1 MTNRRPTLPR
11 PDLSRRTAM
20 MGGGAGLMG
29 LGLAACGSSD
39 DSGSGSSDGETGG
52 TITLGYI
59 SSWSD
64 GLSMAYLLDNLLTK
78 MGFEVKHTQISDA
91 GLLYAG
97 LSEGDVDIN
106 PSGWPEVTHKAYMD
120 EYGDKIEDIDPWYEG
135 AKLNLSVPSYVDISS
150 IEELTGEGDRFG
162 NRIVGIEP
170 GAGLTGATQD
180 SVMPEYGLDEDYELV
195 TSSTPAML
203 TELSSGIDSED
214 DMVVTLWSPFW
225 ANSTYDVKALED
237 PKEAFGKAE
246 ALHILGREGFKE
258 DLPDVADYLGTIKI
272 SDEEYNAL
280 EDLVVNE
287 YGDGKEAEAVEAWLE
302 KYPDVIPAPPES

>member
-1 MTNRRPTLPR
+1 
-11 PDLSRRTAM
+11 
-20 MGGGAGLMG
+20 
-29 LGLAACGSSD
+29 
-39 DSGSGSSDGETGG
+39 
-52 TITLGYI
+52 
-59 SSWSD
+59 
-64 GLSMAYLLDNLLTK
+64 
-78 MGFEVKHTQISDA
+78 
-91 GLLYAG
+91 
-97 LSEGDVDIN
+97 
-106 PSGWPEVTHKAYMD
+106 
-120 EYGDKIEDIDPWYEG
+120 
-135 AKLNLSVPSYVDISS
+135 
-150 IEELTGEGDRFG
+150 
-162 NRIVGIEP
+162 
-170 GAGLTGATQD
+170 
-180 SVMPEYGLDEDYELV
+180 MPEYGLDEDYELV

-258 DLPDVADYLGTIKI
+258 DFPDVADYLGTIKI

-302 KYPDVIPAPPES
+302 KYPDVIPAPPEG